1 MQDNLLSI
9 ELLIDHNIQ
18 VVLLLLDID
27 WNINT
32 STRHFDWNWLSVI
45 LILEEEGEVLAYCCQ
60 LKGHKSELDL
70 SA

>member
-1 MQDNLLSI
+1 MQDDLLSI
-9 ELLIDHNIQ
+9 ELLIDQNIQ

-45 LILEEEGEVLAYCCQ
+45 LILEEECEVLAYCCQ
-60 LKGHKSELDL
+60 LKGHKCELDL